1 MVGSVLQELLELVY
15 AKNAVI
21 HMLSGKELSRAVL
34 LTVHSLNAI
43 LPAKTFNVLLP
54 VKKNTEEPDTAES
67 EQVSPVCSA
76 LTDVGLASQ
85 SATIVQV

>member
-21 HMLSGKELSRAVL
+21 HMLSAKALSRAVL

-43 LPAKTFNVLLP
+43 LASKTFNVLLP
-54 VKKNTEEPDTAES
+54 VNNREEPDTAES
-67 EQVSPVCSA
+67 EQVNPVCSA